1 MEKPIPSR
9 SDRSNVTD
17 AESTFEGIDAGE
29 GLNGRRFV
37 IGLYLA
43 LVAVTATMGAI
54 LSVVLTEV
62 ETSLTLFG
70 FISLPPT
77 ALGFALYG
85 GLTVAAILGVPLL
98 AMFYI
103 SDRR

>member
-29 GLNGRRFV
+29 GLDGRRFV
-37 IGLYLA
+37 LGLYAA
-43 LVAVTATMGAI
+43 LVGVTATMGAI
-54 LSVVLTEV
+54 LSVVLTGV

-77 ALGFALYG
+77 AIGFALYG
-85 GLTVAAILGVPLL
+85 GLTVAVILGVPLL

-103 SDRR
+103 SEKR